1 MPVACSGGSREGCLR
16 PLRGPAPEGAKVSSG
31 SVPRGWSDALTE
43 LRRATDL
50 ALRVTKETA
59 RSIGRSMAALV
70 ATERHLWLNLSGIQ
84 GKERASR
91 LLACLAKQWML
102 SSTGSSTPKLRE
114 RHLSDISPAGQTP
127 GPRRLRKGGR
137 SFRPAPTAP
146 ARSRTSLHG
155 IPLNQPGMQD
165 GALSVIQSRRA
176 WVKRSSSRGTHHHDW
191 AHKLWFTGELSLAVL
206 HFRAPLGI
214 PAGHRPPALRGRSP
228 WRISRKL
235 GEALQTFP
243 RGSCAQVIDVHVL
256 INKSF

>member
-1 MPVACSGGSREGCLR
+1 MGT
-16 PLRGPAPEGAKVSSG
+16 PLG
-31 SVPRGWSDALTE
+31 
-43 LRRATDL
+43 RRATDL
-50 ALRVTKETA
+50 ALRVTKEMA
-59 RSIGRSMAALV
+59 CSIGRSMAALV
-70 ATERHLWLNLSGIQ
+70 VTERHLWLNLSSIQ
-84 GKERASR
+84 GKERAF
-91 LLACLAKQWML
+91 LLDAPLLPTGLFGEAVDAVVNRFRHAKTQ
-102 SSTGSSTPKLRE
+102 GEAFE
-114 RHLSDISPAGQTP
+114 RYLPCRS